1 MHVGDLKMVARIRFR
16 GRIGHLIKRGEA
28 EMGFFS
34 SLLGLGGNKK
44 ANIKDEINIMDAIN
58 AHIKWKIRLESYLNG
73 TSEEKLDPNIV
84 CRDDQCVLGKWIHGP
99 ALKHFQNDDGFT
111 TLRDDH
117 AQFHVVA
124 GKVVSNVQA
133 NNKAAA
139 ETLMKTEYML
149 ASRKVV
155 HDLTELSKQILN

>member
-1 MHVGDLKMVARIRFR
+1 
-16 GRIGHLIKRGEA
+16 
-28 EMGFFS
+28 MGFFS
-34 SLLGLGGNKK
+34 SLFGFGESKK
-44 ANIKDEINIMDAIN
+44 TSIKDEINIMDAIN
-58 AHIKWKIRLESYLNG
+58 AHIKWKVRLESYLNG

-99 ALKHFQNDDGFT
+99 ALNHFHNDDGFT
-111 TLRDDH
+111 ALRDDH

-139 ETLMKTEYML
+139 EVLMKSEYML

-155 HDLTELSKQILN
+155 RDLTELNKQISS